1 MRAAGVVD
9 GDDAVDAQEPLALVL
24 AIRPVGDG
32 DGYSV
37 LGRVDTRVW
46 RDCDRCCAGFWEGV
60 DGGRF
65 EVWLDTGAGGG
76 EDAEAVEEFVGPRAR
91 LDLAEHV
98 RDAVLL
104 SLPSRAVCGDDCQ
117 GVSGG
122 GGFLDESGRIVGEV
136 EEEGGKAEAASV
148 GLDGME
154 KLLEMKRRLEGGR

>member
-9 GDDAVDAQEPLALVL
+9 GDGAVDAEEPLALAL
-24 AIRPVGDG
+24 AIRPVG

-46 RDCDRCCAGFWEGV
+46 RHCDRCCGGFWERV

-76 EDAEAVEEFVGPRAR
+76 EDAEAVEQFVGPRAR

-104 SLPSRAVCGDDCQ
+104 SLPTRAVCGDNCQ

-122 GGFLDESGRIVGEV
+122 GGFLDERGRIVGEV
-136 EEEGGKAEAASV
+136 KEEGSKAKAAIV
-148 GLDGME
+148 GLEGIE